1 MSYVLLLLTVGAT
14 IYALVDCWR
23 STDDEVRG
31 LPRAAWLIV
40 IVLIWLVGPVAYLVF
55 GRNRATVRAVGR
67 PRVTAPDDDP
77 EFLRQLDTQ
86 QRKAA
91 AEKRRQ
97 REQQERRERK
107 DRERQE
113 RQQRKEQQQR
123 LEQPAGDQDPSTPET
138 PDGED
143 HPTPG

>member
-1 MSYVLLLLTVGAT
+1 MMSYVVLLLTVGVT

-31 LPRAAWLIV
+31 LPRSAWVIV
-40 IVLIWLVGPVAYLVF
+40 IVLLWLIGPVAYLVF
-55 GRNRATVRAVGR
+55 GRSRATVGAVGR
-67 PRVTAPDDDP
+67 PRVVAPDDDP

-91 AEKRRQ
+91 AEQRRQ

-113 RQQRKEQQQR
+113 RLQRKEQQR
-123 LEQPAGDQDPSTPET
+123 AGDTDPASPEA

-143 HPTPG
+143 HSTPS